1 VNRPRLSSIARLL
14 KRPPRHART
23 PTRAETYDSQTF
35 EVMGRVLSTDS
46 IAVDV
51 GAYEGTILAEIVR
64 LAPRGRHFAFEPIP
78 GLAADL
84 RRRFP
89 SVHVCERALTNSVG
103 SAAFEL
109 VVDAPAYSGL
119 RRREY
124 DVPDPTVQRIVVD
137 TDTLDDVIPQG
148 VPVAFMKID
157 VEGGEYHVLLGG
169 LSTLERCRPVI
180 VFEAAARSTGCY
192 GVTASD
198 LYQLVTRRLGMRLFT
213 MARWLRGAEGYSAE
227 EFDAN
232 WVNGP
237 DFYFIAYG

>member
-1 VNRPRLSSIARLL
+1 MR
-14 KRPPRHART
+14 
-23 PTRAETYDSQTF
+23 
-35 EVMGRVLSTDS
+35 RVLSKDS

-51 GAYEGTILAEIVR
+51 GAYDGTILAEIVA

-78 GLAADL
+78 RLAADL

-89 SVHVCERALTNSVG
+89 RVHVFERALTNSIG
-103 SAAFEL
+103 PATFEL

-124 DVPDPTVQRIVVD
+124 DVPDPTVERIVVD
-137 TDTLDDVIPQG
+137 TDTLDNVIPPDT
-148 VPVAFMKID
+148 PVAFVKVD
-157 VEGGEYHVLLGG
+157 VEGGEHHVLLGG
-169 LSTLERCRPVI
+169 LSTFERCRPVI

-198 LYQLVTRRLGMRLFT
+198 LYRLVTQRLGMRLST
-213 MARWLRGAEGYSAE
+213 MERWLQGSDAYSAD
-227 EFDAN
+227 EFDRN
-232 WVNGP
+232 WENGP